1 MICGGLIQ
9 LLWTKHAAFPEDDA
23 IYIFVTKE
31 IWKKNTYREKDIQ
44 DKYKNTLYCNVF
56 FVHFVY
62 LFTICNLSVTIK

>member
-31 IWKKNTYREKDIQ
+31 IWKKIHIEKKIYKINTKIHC
-44 DKYKNTLYCNVF
+44 TAMFSLFILYIF
-56 FVHFVY
+56 LQFV
-62 LFTICNLSVTIK
+62 T